1 LGSVWAHT
9 VNFRELSREIMSF
22 NRDQQSEKFNLLKE
36 IGRGATSR
44 VFLAEAKDSNDLVAI
59 KEIAISKKIE
69 KPSIFREIDVMRRID
84 HQNVLRCLSYD
95 ASEAR
100 IRIILEYCPLGS
112 LADLITV
119 RLVQK
124 CFYKKA

>member
-1 LGSVWAHT
+1 
-9 VNFRELSREIMSF
+9 M
-22 NRDQQSEKFNLLKE
+22 NLF
-36 IGRGATSR
+36 R

-100 IRIILEYCPLGS
+100 VRIILEYCPLGS